1 MVCMD
6 SLEMTKLQIELNKQ
20 SIEVLKEGQNRQ
32 EGLLKDIQKSN
43 VTMFNHFT
51 EKYEKIFTE
60 LKERLPKWAVWAL
73 TSFAAIIGA
82 LLNALF

>member
-1 MVCMD
+1 
-6 SLEMTKLQIELNKQ
+6 
-20 SIEVLKEGQNRQ
+20 
-32 EGLLKDIQKSN
+32 
-43 VTMFNHFT
+43 MFNHFT